1 MDNGIVNNLFN
12 VVSAMSTTGLTTGI
26 INDMYTKFGLI
37 VLLVLIQLGAV
48 GYMTLTSFFIIS
60 GSNRLSTY
68 RAKILS
74 AEFPL
79 PDCFHIKDFIKNIV
93 LYTFFIELIGILLYG
108 GSLKNWVLQLRCGLL
123 YSMQYQLFQQQ
134 ALVYIQT
141 GWKASGIILQ

>member
-1 MDNGIVNNLFN
+1 MLSKFIKLLSARMDNLAPYQVIILGFLFYVVLGVFFISLPISQKINNGIVNNLFN

-79 PDCFHIKDFIKNIV
+79 LIAFI
-93 LYTFFIELIGILLYG
+93 
-108 GSLKNWVLQLRCGLL
+108 
-123 YSMQYQLFQQQ
+123 
-134 ALVYIQT
+134 
-141 GWKASGIILQ
+141 